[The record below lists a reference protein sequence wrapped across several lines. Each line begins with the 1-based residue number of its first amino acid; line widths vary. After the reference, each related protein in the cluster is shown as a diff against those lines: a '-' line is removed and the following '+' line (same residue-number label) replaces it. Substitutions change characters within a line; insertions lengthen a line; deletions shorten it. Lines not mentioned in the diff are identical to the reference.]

1 MASANFSAGN
11 RPYCREDVTRDL
23 LRVVV
28 LEEVRG
34 CADPLVRR
42 THVEYVQAIVADAVD
57 KPLHILRLLLGPDV
71 DTGREVVLDRDQQVD
86 VVIGHDVVVER
97 GGVFLL
103 VGVVARVFRR
113 VGFGVGGCLL
123 GSRVGGRFLGRVG
136 LLLDRRVDRLG
147 LRVVV
152 EFDRVVVFRH
162 AWCEPVIPRR
172 PRCGP
177 VRSAWRCAR
186 RRPCRS

>member
-11 RPYCREDVTRDL
+11 RPYCREDDEDL

-86 VVIGHDVVVER
+86 VV
-97 GGVFLL
+97 
-103 VGVVARVFRR
+103 
-113 VGFGVGGCLL
+113 
-123 GSRVGGRFLGRVG
+123 
-136 LLLDRRVDRLG
+136 
-147 LRVVV
+147 
-152 EFDRVVVFRH
+152 
-162 AWCEPVIPRR
+162 
-172 PRCGP
+172 
-177 VRSAWRCAR
+177 VRA
-186 RRPCRS
+186 